1 MRGGALFGKRDGV
14 IRKNPLFG
22 KRDGVIRKIEIQ
34 KKLIQSVFYLRNQFP
49 TMSNNPN
56 SLRGMFPQSKYSGS
70 PHITDKHMRFS
81 PPPANAS
88 GGYTLI

>member
-1 MRGGALFGKRDGV
+1 MDFAKGYTKLGEYAQALHCLQNVELEADVQG
-14 IRKNPLFG
+14 
-22 KRDGVIRKIEIQ
+22 
-34 KKLIQSVFYLRNQFP
+34 
-49 TMSNNPN
+49 
-56 SLRGMFPQSKYSGS
+56 KYSGS

>member
-1 MRGGALFGKRDGV
+1 MNLEVLASFTLHKEAKILFTPACLKPRY
-14 IRKNPLFG
+14 IPKTPSSEWNPTPVSHAD
-22 KRDGVIRKIEIQ
+22 KTAN
-34 KKLIQSVFYLRNQFP
+34 SVC
-49 TMSNNPN
+49 
-56 SLRGMFPQSKYSGS
+56 KYSGS

>member
-1 MRGGALFGKRDGV
+1 MKV
-14 IRKNPLFG
+14 IFFNRNDQKSYNENIHYIIITSYNNLDAYVL
-22 KRDGVIRKIEIQ
+22 KKIA
-34 KKLIQSVFYLRNQFP
+34 SRNKTQ
-49 TMSNNPN
+49 
-56 SLRGMFPQSKYSGS
+56 RKYSGS

>member
-1 MRGGALFGKRDGV
+1 MAAKKKSKFENKFKSTAASESRTANVRDE
-14 IRKNPLFG
+14 RKV
-22 KRDGVIRKIEIQ
+22 KDG
-34 KKLIQSVFYLRNQFP
+34 
-49 TMSNNPN
+49 
-56 SLRGMFPQSKYSGS
+56 KYSGS

>member
-1 MRGGALFGKRDGV
+1 MYINKAAAKACDEIL
-14 IRKNPLFG
+14 KNGICQQVL
-22 KRDGVIRKIEIQ
+22 
-34 KKLIQSVFYLRNQFP
+34 LR
-49 TMSNNPN
+49 TV
-56 SLRGMFPQSKYSGS
+56 QSKYSGS